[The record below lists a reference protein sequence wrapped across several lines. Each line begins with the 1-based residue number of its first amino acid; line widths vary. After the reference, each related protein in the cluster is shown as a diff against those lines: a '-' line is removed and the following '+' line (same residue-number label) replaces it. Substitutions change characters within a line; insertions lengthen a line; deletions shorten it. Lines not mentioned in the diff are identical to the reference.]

1 MTKFALIALLLA
13 TFSLTGHANA
23 QTPVSNEMA
32 QNYLN
37 SCVQQPSQTMD
48 KQTLT
53 QFCQCTAANIQKNI
67 SFEEIQAQSKNDQAA
82 RNALNKIV
90 TQVYAP
96 CIQYPVGALVAKQ
109 CAANPQT
116 SKNPALCTC
125 SSTQLAAYTQREAPQ
140 QLAALFAQ
148 NPNITDPSTAFMS
161 TPQYAAAEKYIAE
174 TCSKQYG
181 N

>member
-1 MTKFALIALLLA
+1 MKKFIIAVLALITVA
-13 TFSLTGHANA
+13 TAQNAIA
-23 QTPVSNEMA
+23 QTPVNDQMI
-32 QNYLN
+32 QNYYG

-48 KQTLT
+48 AQTLS
-53 QFCQCTAANIQKNI
+53 QFCQCTAAHIQKNI
-67 SFEEIQAQSKNDQAA
+67 SFEDIQAQSKNDQTA

-96 CIQYPVGALVAKQ
+96 CIQYPVAALVAKQ

-116 SKNPALCTC
+116 AQNPALCTC

-161 TPQYAAAEKYIAE
+161 TPQYQAAEKQIAE
-174 TCSKQYG
+174 ICSKQSG